1 MPFPGRRLHVIG
13 DTCSCLWQPN
23 IHVLLIRS
31 LPLGLARFLDVGSSD
46 QLASMSFAQKA
57 LSIGTL
63 AVVGVAASAS
73 AQSTLNGAGATFPA
87 PFYQRAFAGLA
98 GKGVQ
103 VNYQSVG
110 SGAGVRQYVA
120 GTVDFGATDEPI
132 KASEA
137 AKVKRGVVQ
146 FPAVGGTIAIGYNKP
161 DCKGLKLTQKQL
173 VDIFLGEIKTWD
185 QLKCGK
191 GKINVAHRSDGSG
204 TTFAFTNSLST
215 FSSEWK
221 SKVGEGKSVKWP
233 VGVGGKGNEGVAG
246 LVSNTPGAIGY
257 INQSFVKGPIK
268 AAALQNKDGNFV
280 MPNLASGAAALNN
293 IRLNDQLAGEDPN
306 PAGAKSYPISTL
318 TWILA
323 YEKGNGL
330 KAGEIRKAMLHL
342 LGPAQNDADELGYVP
357 LKGDIL
363 KRAKAAVAKIG
374 A

>member
-1 MPFPGRRLHVIG
+1 M
-13 DTCSCLWQPN
+13 T
-23 IHVLLIRS
+23 
-31 LPLGLARFLDVGSSD
+31 
-46 QLASMSFAQKA
+46 FAKKA
-57 LSIGTL
+57 LSIGIL
-63 AVVGVAASAS
+63 SSLGVAGAAI
-73 AQSTLNGAGATFPA
+73 AQTAINGAGATFPA
-87 PFYQRAFAGLA
+87 PFYQRAFAGAA
-98 GKGVQ
+98 GQGIK

-146 FPAVGGTIAIGYNKP
+146 FPAVGGTIAVAYNKA
-161 DCKGLKLTQKQL
+161 DCKGLKLTQKQV

-191 GKINVAHRSDGSG
+191 GKITVAHRSDGSG
-204 TTFAFTNSLST
+204 TTFAFTNSLSA

-246 LVSNTPGAIGY
+246 VITNTPGAIGY
-257 INQSFVKGPIK
+257 INQAFVRGPIK
-268 AAALQNKDGNFV
+268 AAAVQNKAGKFV
-280 MPNLASGAAALNN
+280 LPTLAGGAAALNN
-293 IRLNDQLAGEDPN
+293 IQLDSRLAGEDPN
-306 PAGAKSYPISTL
+306 PAGDKSYPITTL

-323 YEKGNGL
+323 YQDGNSL
-330 KAGEIRKAMLHL
+330 KAGPIRKAMLYL
-342 LGPAQNDADELGYVP
+342 LGPAQNQADELGYVP

-363 KRAKAAVAKIG
+363 KKAKAAVAKIG